1 MQKNELI
8 GDLLNIWIVAHDGR
22 EACLIESSNYRNTF
36 EENWNI
42 LKQFAE
48 NLELHIRKDPNS
60 HKDYPRYLISKY
72 IVRKKYNEAELGR
85 MLGMSYLKSDYG
97 NNRLPRTTVEIWATS
112 SDWKDEDVQIWVE
125 VSLEPEKSIVNAS
138 QLVEYW
144 NTILSVFP
152 FPLLPNIEVYLITEK
167 DDGWQMRLDNLE
179 DTAYFIKHY
188 DDYANDVYNYTL
200 DDSWAE
206 MMNIFPTTP
215 EEILIR
221 KKIWLESMDEEINS

>member
-48 NLELHIRKDPNS
+48 NLELHIGKDPNS

>member
-144 NTILSVFP
+144 NTILNVFP

>member
-144 NTILSVFP
+144 NTILNVFS

-206 MMNIFPTTP
+206 IMNIFPTTP